1 MPLSEQEQ
9 RLLEEMERSL
19 YHNDADF
26 VAGGSGRHGRPTYSM
41 IVIGVLVGIVG
52 IATLIAGV
60 GIRVP
65 LVGVI
70 GFVLMFA
77 GVLLI
82 LSPPRRGQ
90 APHSTTTPD
99 AGTKPSGKGGSF
111 LQNLNERWDSRPD
124 DKEE

>member
-26 VAGGSGRHGRPTYSM
+26 VAGGARRHGRPTYAM
-41 IVIGVLVGIVG
+41 IVTGVLVGIVG
-52 IATLIAGV
+52 VATLIAGV

-65 LVGVI
+65 VVGVL

-77 GVLLI
+77 GVLLT
-82 LSPPRRGQ
+82 LTPPRRGS
-90 APHSTTTPD
+90 APRSAATPESD
-99 AGTKPSGKGGSF
+99 AKPGTKGGSF
-111 LQNLNERWDSRPD
+111 LQNLGDRWDNRPD
-124 DKEE
+124 DTDE